1 MEHEAITSDELIG
14 RTVTII
20 ECTDPSWV
28 NLTGLIIDETKH
40 TFLIETDKKQKRIAK
55 QTAMFAFEYHGKKTI
70 VKGTRLVYRAEDRI
84 KKQGEDIGRK
94 KGSTRH
100 RVECQTTQQ

>member
-1 MEHEAITSDELIG
+1 MEYEPITSDELIG

-28 NLTGLIIDETKH
+28 NRTGLIIDETQH
-40 TFLIETDKKQKRIAK
+40 TFLIENEKKQKRIAK
-55 QTAMFAFEYHGKKTI
+55 QTATFAFEYHGKKTI
-70 VKGTRLVYRAEDRI
+70 VKGTRLVYRPEDRI

-94 KGSTRH
+94 KTSTRH
-100 RVECQTTQQ
+100 RVECQTAQR